1 MEPRR
6 APSHDSGPFDKLRV
20 TSEKLTAASHGDDD
34 PATYERNVENYVGTV
49 RVPVGLAGPLTVHG
63 GAARGTYYVPLA
75 TTEAALVAS
84 YSRGAQLLTRAG
96 GCTARVLDARMRRAP
111 VFTFADLGETTLVA
125 LWVRENFAR
134 LRDAAEATSRHAKLL
149 SVEPL
154 VEGNHLFLDCAY
166 ATGEAAGQN
175 MVTFATEA
183 LCAELLAC
191 SPVRPRSFAVES
203 NASGDKKAAGSVLLA
218 TRGRRVCADATVPA
232 ALLEE
237 RLRVTPALLAA
248 YWRTGAVAAS
258 LTGTVGMQG
267 MYANAL
273 AAFYLATGQ
282 DVACVAESAV
292 GITRL
297 DVAPDGALYACV
309 TMPNVIVATV
319 GGGTGLPT
327 QHAAARLLARGD
339 EPLTADALA
348 EIVAAIV
355 LAGEIS
361 LVAALCAH
369 EFSSAHHRFARCGA
383 NAATAV
389 PA

>member
-1 MEPRR
+1 MERIR
-6 APSHDSGPFDKLRV
+6 HLAPPAL
-20 TSEKLTAASHGDDD
+20 AAGAALDE
-34 PATYERNVENYVGTV
+34 PATYERNVENFIGTV
-49 RVPVGLAGPLTVHG
+49 RVPVGIAGPLAVHG

-84 YSRGAQLLTRAG
+84 YSRGAQLITRAG

-111 VFTFADLGETTLVA
+111 VFAFADLRESALAA
-125 LWVRENFAR
+125 LWVRENLAR
-134 LRDAAEATSRHAKLL
+134 LRAAAEATSRHAKLL
-149 SVEPL
+149 AVETTI
-154 VEGNHLFLDCAY
+154 EGNHLYLDCAY

-183 LCAELLAC
+183 LCAELLAS

-203 NASGDKKAAGSVLLA
+203 NASGDKKAAAHALMA
-218 TRGRRVCADATVPA
+218 TRGRRVCADVTIPA

-237 RLRVTPALLAA
+237 RLRVTPAMLAA
-248 YWRTGAVAAS
+248 YWRVGAVGAAM
-258 LTGTVGMQG
+258 TGTIGMQG

-309 TMPNVIVATV
+309 TLPNVVVATV
-319 GGGTGLPT
+319 GGGTGLPA
-327 QHAAARLLARGD
+327 QRAAARLLAHG
-339 EPLTADALA
+339 EGPANADALA
-348 EIVAAIV
+348 EIVTATA

-361 LVAALCAH
+361 LTAALCAH
-369 EFSSAHHRFARCGA
+369 EFAGAHHRFARCGA
-383 NAATAV
+383 GARTGVGV

>member
-1 MEPRR
+1 MERVR
-6 APSHDSGPFDKLRV
+6 HLAAAPSGEPL
-20 TSEKLTAASHGDDD
+20 DD
-34 PATYERNVENYVGTV
+34 PSVYERNVENFVGTV
-49 RVPVGLAGPLTVHG
+49 HVPVGLAGPLAVDGEAAHG
-63 GAARGTYYVPLA
+63 AYYVPLA

-84 YSRGAQLLTRAG
+84 YSRGATLLTAAG

-111 VFTFADLGETTLVA
+111 AFAFADLREAVA
-125 LWVRENFAR
+125 AAAWIRQNEAR
-134 LRDAAEATSRHAKLL
+134 LRRAAESTSRHARLL
-149 SVEPL
+149 EIGTA
-154 VEGNHLFLDCAY
+154 VEGNQLYLDCAY

-183 LCAELLAC
+183 LCGELLAHL
-191 SPVRPRSFAVES
+191 PVRPRAFAVES
-203 NASGDKKAAGSVLLA
+203 NASGDKKATARALLA

-232 ALLEE
+232 ALLEA
-237 RLRVTPALLAA
+237 RLRVTPAALAA
-248 YWRTGAVAAS
+248 YWRTGAVAAAM
-258 LTGTVGMQG
+258 TGTIGMQG

-297 DVAPDGALYACV
+297 DVAPDGALYASV
-309 TMPNVIVATV
+309 TMPNVVVATV

-327 QHAAARLLARGD
+327 QRAAARILARGG
-339 EPLTADALA
+339 EPPTADALA

-361 LVAALCAH
+361 LTASLCAH
-369 EFSSAHHRFARCGA
+369 EFSSAHRRFAREGA
-383 NAATAV
+383 GAAS
-389 PA
+389 